1 MKYFKETLSSIGAI
15 VASFFAMMC

>member
-1 MKYFKETLSSIGAI
+1 MKNFKETLSSIGAV